1 MIDSIV
7 SKSTIN
13 STEFLISNALI
24 ASNIGHD
31 KSI

>member
-31 KSI
+31 KSV